1 MQRMPTST
9 HARTSLGVA
18 PLLRPGVTRYT
29 PVPLPAASSFT
40 RPAAQMLYGPF
51 EAAARASTGPSLPSV
66 FQALAQTQPWA
77 WAQRGDSIPQLGGGR
92 ASCERGLLAQVP

>member
-18 PLLRPGVTRYT
+18 PLLRPGVRRCT

-51 EAAARASTGPSLPSV
+51 EAAARASTGTEPAKRLPGTGPDS
-66 FQALAQTQPWA
+66 AMGMGPA
-77 WAQRGDSIPQLGGGR
+77 WG
-92 ASCERGLLAQVP
+92 